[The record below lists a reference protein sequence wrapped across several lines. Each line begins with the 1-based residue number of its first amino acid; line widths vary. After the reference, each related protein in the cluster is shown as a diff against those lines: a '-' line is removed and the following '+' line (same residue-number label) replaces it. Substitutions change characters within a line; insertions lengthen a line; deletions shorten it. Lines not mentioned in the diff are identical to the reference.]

1 MTPSPGRQAYVEGFA
16 HDVFISYG
24 HLDNDPGTLWVKKLH
39 HRLQDRLP
47 QILGENVSIW
57 RDEKLEGVD
66 MLWETLRGKVAQSAL
81 FLTVLTP
88 RYVKS
93 EACRKEADWFVEC
106 IKRSPSP
113 TIEKMAR
120 ILRVQKTRYKDEE
133 PASLREFETL
143 GFRFYD
149 EDEFTSHFAEYSADK
164 DADPAGFQKFY
175 RKSEDLAQAIAQL
188 LESTRRVF
196 QRSPA
201 RNVKTVFVAYA
212 TSDLAQQRQTI
223 VNACLGKGYRVVP
236 DETPPSNR
244 SALEGIV
251 NRSLETCHLAIHGMG
266 SLYGLV
272 PEGETEQRSIV
283 RLQYE
288 QVRQK
293 GIRQMVWIPEDL
305 SGVESR
311 QTEFLS
317 SIEIT
322 GDARCEFVKK
332 SLWPFIEGALDELA
346 KPEVKP
352 KSDRSKSVFILFEK
366 KDLDKPSWK
375 AIKSYLV
382 DRGYPVFLPA
392 FQGTGGVIRKLEME
406 NIQKTAATLI
416 YYGGATDS
424 WVQLK
429 RGTLLKA
436 LAASEAKSKYVRALY
451 LCAPEDD
458 VKRNVY
464 LDPNGQEVPE
474 ERGFSPLLVVGQCKE
489 HFHPEELEPI
499 LRVLEQNA

>member
-1 MTPSPGRQAYVEGFA
+1 MTPSSEKPAYVEGFS
-16 HDVFISYG
+16 DDLFISYG
-24 HLDNDPGTLWVKKLH
+24 HFDNDEQSLWVKKLH

-47 QILGENVSIW
+47 QILGEDVRIW
-57 RDEKLEGVD
+57 RDEKLNGVD
-66 MLWETLRGKVAQSAL
+66 MLWETLRDRVARSAL

-88 RYVKS
+88 RYLKS
-93 EACRKEADWFVEC
+93 EACKKEADWFVEC

-113 TIEKMAR
+113 TIDKMAR
-120 ILRVQKTRYKDEE
+120 VVRVQKTRYRDEE
-133 PASLREFETL
+133 PASLKEFETL

-149 EDEFTSHFAEYSADK
+149 EDEFSHNFAEYSADK

-196 QRSPA
+196 QRTVP
-201 RNVKTVFVAYA
+201 RNTKTVYVAYT
-212 TSDLAQQRQTI
+212 TSDLTQQRQTI

-236 DETPPSNR
+236 EEAAPANR

-251 NRSLETCHLAIHGMG
+251 NRRLENCHLAIHGMG

-288 QVRQK
+288 QIRQR

-305 SGVESR
+305 TGTESR
-311 QTEFLS
+311 QTDFLN
-317 SIEIT
+317 SIETT

-346 KPEVKP
+346 KPEPRP
-352 KSDRSKSVFILFEK
+352 KRDRAKSVFILFEK

-375 AIKSYLV
+375 AIKAYLV

-392 FQGTGGVIRKLEME
+392 FQGTGGLIRKLEME
-406 NIQKTAATLI
+406 NIQKAAATLI
-416 YYGGATDS
+416 YYGGATDA

-429 RGTLLKA
+429 RGTLLKT
-436 LAASEAKSKYVRALY
+436 LAASESKGKYVRAVY

-464 LDPNGQEVPE
+464 LDPCGQEVPE
-474 ERGFSPLLVVGQCKE
+474 EKGFSPLLVVGQCKE
-489 HFHPEELEPI
+489 QFHPEDLEPI
-499 LRVLEQNA
+499 LKVLEEGA

>member
-1 MTPSPGRQAYVEGFA
+1 MTPSPETPAYVGGFA
-16 HDVFISYG
+16 HDIFISYG
-24 HLDNDPGTLWVKKLH
+24 HLDNDPESLWVKKLH

-47 QILGENVSIW
+47 QILGEDVSIW
-57 RDEKLEGVD
+57 RDEKLNGVD
-66 MLWETLRGKVAQSAL
+66 MLWETLRDRVAQSAL

-93 EACRKEADWFVEC
+93 EACKKEADWFVEC
-106 IKRSPSP
+106 IKRSPNP
-113 TIEKMAR
+113 TVEKMAR
-120 ILRVQKTRYKDEE
+120 IVRVQKTRYKDEE

-149 EDEFTSHFAEYSADK
+149 EDEFTHNFSEYSADK

-175 RKSEDLAQAIAQL
+175 RKTDDLAQAIAQL

-196 QRSPA
+196 QRTIPRRA
-201 RNVKTVFVAYA
+201 KTVYVAYT
-212 TSDLAQQRQTI
+212 TSDLAQPRQTI

-236 DETPPSNR
+236 EEAAPATK
-244 SALEGIV
+244 SALEEIV
-251 NRSLETCHLAIHGMG
+251 NRSIETCHLAIHGLG
-266 SLYGLV
+266 GLYGLV

-288 QVRQK
+288 HVRQR
-293 GIRQMVWIPEDL
+293 GIRQMVWIPEDMNAA
-305 SGVESR
+305 ESR
-311 QTEFLS
+311 QIEFLN

-346 KPEVKP
+346 KPEIKT
-352 KSDRSKSVFILFEK
+352 KGDRSKSVFILFEK

-375 AIKSYLV
+375 AIKSYLI

-392 FQGTGGVIRKLEME
+392 FQGTGGVIRRLEME

-436 LAASEAKSKYVRALY
+436 LAASEAKGKYVRAVY

-474 ERGFSPLLVVGQCKE
+474 ERGYSPLLVVGQCKE

-499 LRVLEQNA
+499 LKVLEQNA